1 MVITTIRADEITHRK
16 PLKQDKN
23 KDKGGTIGNDN
34 IYEERLSI
42 CLFIGLPVCLKDTDF
57 YFIF

>member
-42 CLFIGLPVCLKDTDF
+42 CFFYWSACLSKRH
-57 YFIF
+57 